1 MRIRTA
7 LFTALVANVAATA
20 LATTTVTDPK
30 DAGSSRLD
38 LKSVVA
44 GGTPGTLAFTIRTY
58 RPYGTRYLEDGG
70 PHRYE
75 CLYLWESGSA
85 LARQADY
92 QVCAYVIGGKL
103 STSVYSKAEGKLVEI
118 GAKASRAGRNGMRF
132 TVPTTPFEDG
142 HGYAFRVA
150 TQDGTTRSAF
160 DLAPVRPRRMLLP

>member
-7 LFTALVANVAATA
+7 LLTAIVASVAPAALAAT
-20 LATTTVTDPK
+20 TVSDPK
-30 DAGSSRLD
+30 DAGTSKLD

-58 RPYGTRYLEDGG
+58 KPYGTRYLEDGG
-70 PHRYE
+70 PHRYL
-75 CLYLWESGSA
+75 CLYLWESGSD
-85 LARQADY
+85 LAKQADY
-92 QVCAYVIGGKL
+92 QACAYVIGGKL

-118 GAKASRAGRNGMRF
+118 GAEAARAGRNGMRF

-150 TQDGTTRSAF
+150 TQDGTTRRSF
-160 DLAPVRPRRMLLP
+160 DLAPVRPRR